1 MQAFYTSYP
10 LTTNQNIKR
19 SFAEAAFNEQ
29 WLAGFRELSDPN
41 SLLVPR
47 FLPNILKT
55 VFPDQTED
63 RLIHVRNH
71 LFYMDEVSAL
81 IKFKEEKD
89 YISWDILTRFIKWKQ
104 ENLPEII
111 ARGQLYWDVLKG
123 SRNNVVSYPPIV
135 HEFIHLARVKT
146 KDLAKQLIILPI
158 PFNTRELF
166 FMLIFKFYYNH
177 DIKTSKKDPYT
188 FSNEGGKEDKKYPVI
203 QKVVRKMFEFIQ
215 LIEKSG
221 FEIVSRYKEIKKEKK
236 LSSSDLFSKFQS
248 WADILEL
255 SVKTHLFLPIVKY
268 YIFFHFIRG
277 DDYTN
282 GMRLEINW

>member
-1 MQAFYTSYP
+1 MKAFYTSYP
-10 LTTNQNIKR
+10 INQHMKR
-19 SFAEAAFNEQ
+19 SFSEAAFNEQ
-29 WLAGFRELSDPN
+29 WLAGLKALSDPN

-47 FLPNILKT
+47 FLPNMLKS

-63 RLIHVRNH
+63 RLIKIKNH
-71 LFYMDEVSAL
+71 LFHMDEVSAL
-81 IKFKEEKD
+81 VKFKEEKD

-104 ENLPEII
+104 ENLSEII
-111 ARGQLYWDVLKG
+111 ARGELYWDVLKG
-123 SRNNVVSYPPIV
+123 SRNNVISYPPIV
-135 HEFIHLARVKT
+135 HEFIHLARVKS
-146 KDLAKQLIILPI
+146 KDLAKQLVILPI
-158 PFNTRELF
+158 PINTRELF

-177 DIKTSKKDPYT
+177 DIKTNCKKDPYT
-188 FSNEGGKEDKKYPVI
+188 FVSEGKGDDKRFLII

-215 LIEKSG
+215 LIENTG
-221 FEIVSRYKEIKKEKK
+221 FLIVSRYKESEKK
-236 LSSSDLFSKFQS
+236 LSSSDLFTKFQS

-255 SVKTHLFLPIVKY
+255 SVKTYLFLPIVKY